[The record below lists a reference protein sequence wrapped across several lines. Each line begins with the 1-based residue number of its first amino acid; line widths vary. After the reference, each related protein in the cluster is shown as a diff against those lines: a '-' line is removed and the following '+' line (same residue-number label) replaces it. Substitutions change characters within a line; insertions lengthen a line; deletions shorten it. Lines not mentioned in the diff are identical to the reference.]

1 MNKLISLLI
10 IVVLTACGSAKKATA
25 EPTATATETAT
36 TNPRFTVSFISIGS
50 GTDKKAK
57 QQFDTFVTDF
67 GTKNKVKLSYETS
80 HWGREGEY
88 DCCFKLSEL
97 DKKQQETFIT
107 ETKEALKSSTLVRYK
122 ENSPCQQ
129 KK

>member
-10 IVVLTACGSAKKATA
+10 IVVLSACSSSKKATA
-25 EPTATATETAT
+25 EPTATTETAT
-36 TNPRFTVSFISIGS
+36 KNYRFSVSFISIGS
-50 GTDKKAK
+50 GTDEKAK
-57 QQFDTFVTDF
+57 QQFDQFVTDF
-67 GTKNKVKLSYETS
+67 GTKNKVKVSYETA

-122 ENSPCQQ
+122 ENSTCGQ